1 MHTMLSYVLNKKGY
15 KDKQKINNKQLFMK
29 KILFFATIIAM
40 AMLTS
45 CGAPTSPRQITANP
59 NPMTVVGGK
68 INVEITGTFPKKSF
82 AKKGVLVVTPVLKYA
97 GKEVLG
103 TPVTYIG
110 ERVKE
115 NGKTVNYK
123 LGGTFSQ
130 SVSFDF
136 VPEMAQAELWLRYEA
151 RKGNKPYTLSVPEEK
166 VADGVNYT
174 AMLVDPQEV
183 KAQVTPDKFQR
194 IIQEMQEADILFLIQ
209 QSNLRG
215 SQLSTQEMKD
225 LKAAI
230 LDANKAENK
239 EINKLEVSGYA
250 SPDGGLQLNTNLAKS
265 RQANAQSYLQRM
277 LRQNKVSKDIESN
290 ITAEDWE
297 GFQKQLEG
305 SNIQDKELVLRVL
318 QMYSDPEEREA
329 QIKNLAA
336 VYQNIATDI
345 LPALRRS
352 RLILTTDIIGKS
364 DEEIAALAKND
375 AKALTVEELL
385 YAATLTQNVNEKKAI
400 YEKVT
405 QIYGNDYRGW
415 NNLGMCYQQQGN
427 IQEARRCYAKALTI
441 APTNANVN
449 YNAGVAAMIDGDMA
463 KAHEYLGKAG
473 NTEGDMASAMGT
485 YYTMTG
491 EYKKA
496 TSQYGKNNVSNN
508 AAVQQILNE
517 DYAGARKTLA
527 AVQNPNGTTYYLCA
541 IVSARTNDRD
551 GVYNN
556 MKKAV
561 EMNGSLKARAQK
573 DIEFAK
579 YMEDSQF
586 AAIVK

>member
-183 KAQVTPDKFQR
+183 KAQVTPTS
-194 IIQEMQEADILFLIQ
+194 
-209 QSNLRG
+209 SNASSKRCKRLTFC
-215 SQLSTQEMKD
+215 SLSNSLTSVAHSCQ
-225 LKAAI
+225 
-230 LDANKAENK
+230 
-239 EINKLEVSGYA
+239 
-250 SPDGGLQLNTNLAKS
+250 
-265 RQANAQSYLQRM
+265 
-277 LRQNKVSKDIESN
+277 
-290 ITAEDWE
+290 
-297 GFQKQLEG
+297 
-305 SNIQDKELVLRVL
+305 
-318 QMYSDPEEREA
+318 
-329 QIKNLAA
+329 
-336 VYQNIATDI
+336 
-345 LPALRRS
+345 LRR
-352 RLILTTDIIGKS
+352 
-364 DEEIAALAKND
+364 
-375 AKALTVEELL
+375 
-385 YAATLTQNVNEKKAI
+385 
-400 YEKVT
+400 
-405 QIYGNDYRGW
+405 
-415 NNLGMCYQQQGN
+415 
-427 IQEARRCYAKALTI
+427 
-441 APTNANVN
+441 
-449 YNAGVAAMIDGDMA
+449 
-463 KAHEYLGKAG
+463 
-473 NTEGDMASAMGT
+473 
-485 YYTMTG
+485 
-491 EYKKA
+491 
-496 TSQYGKNNVSNN
+496 
-508 AAVQQILNE
+508 
-517 DYAGARKTLA
+517 
-527 AVQNPNGTTYYLCA
+527 
-541 IVSARTNDRD
+541 
-551 GVYNN
+551 
-556 MKKAV
+556 
-561 EMNGSLKARAQK
+561 
-573 DIEFAK
+573 
-579 YMEDSQF
+579 
-586 AAIVK
+586 